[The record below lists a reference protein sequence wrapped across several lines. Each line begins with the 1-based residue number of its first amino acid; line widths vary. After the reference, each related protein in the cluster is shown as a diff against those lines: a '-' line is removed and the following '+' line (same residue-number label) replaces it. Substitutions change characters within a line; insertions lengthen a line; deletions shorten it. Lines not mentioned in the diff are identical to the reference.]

1 MGGTFSAVQPT
12 EKKDDFSWKKL
23 LRQMRKVF
31 FKKLQSRRGLV
42 KKKKASKENGLASLL
57 LCHRDAKENKETS
70 YS

>member
-31 FKKLQSRRGLV
+31 LKNSNQDEVL
-42 KKKKASKENGLASLL
+42 KKKASKENGLASLL